1 MKSISKRLAVLAVGC
16 LTGGMAWA
24 DDTVH
29 FLMHIKLSDGTTDVV
44 CVSDHPV
51 VTFDSEHISMKT
63 DRVTVTY
70 PMTEVANY
78 NFDDAE
84 GTDVKS
90 VKMDEKI
97 RYAVQYVDN
106 KHVIV
111 RGAKAADRISVY
123 SVGGQKVNA
132 AVNGAEGGVVVSLE
146 GLAQGQYVINIEGK
160 VSAKVL
166 KK

>member
-1 MKSISKRLAVLAVGC
+1 MLAVSYMIGSV
-16 LTGGMAWA
+16 AWA

-29 FLMHIKLSDGTTDVV
+29 FLMYIKLSDGTTDVV

-70 PMTEVANY
+70 PMTEVADY
-78 NFDDAE
+78 KFDDAE

-90 VKMDEKI
+90 VMMDEKT

-106 KHVIV
+106 NHVAV
-111 RGAKAADRISVY
+111 RGAKVADRISVY
-123 SVGGQKVNA
+123 SVGGQKMKSDVSRTDD
-132 AVNGAEGGVVVSLE
+132 GVVVSLE
-146 GLAQGQYVINIEGK
+146 GLAKGQYMINIEGK
-160 VSAKVL
+160 VSAKIL